1 MDRRAKRAAADDTSE
16 EREVVVLAP
25 QPLPG
30 FLAVP
35 PHARGLVIFAHGS
48 GSSRLSPRN
57 RFVSRAIREA
67 GLGTLLFDL
76 LNSEE
81 ERYDERTSLL
91 RFDMRLLADRL
102 LGAIRWAKAQPGL
115 SGLACGL
122 FGASSGGGAA
132 LVAAA
137 GSPESVRA
145 VVSRGGRPDLAG
157 EALRYV
163 QAPTL
168 LIVGERDPEVLRLNQ
183 QAAALLP
190 AEKRLETVPGA
201 SHLFEEAGAIEEV
214 ARLARDWFAQYLG
227 ATLRPAA
234 PPA

>member
-1 MDRRAKRAAADDTSE
+1 MMLSYRSNHEA
-16 EREVVVLAP
+16 
-25 QPLPG
+25 LPG

-35 PHARGLVIFAHGS
+35 PHARGLVIFAHGT

-57 RFVSRAIREA
+57 RFVARAIREA

-76 LNSEE
+76 LTSEE

-102 LGAIRWAKAQPGL
+102 LGAIRWAKGQPGL
-115 SGLACGL
+115 AELAMGL

-137 GSPESVRA
+137 GNPEAVRA

-163 QAPTL
+163 RAPTL
-168 LIVGERDPEVLRLNQ
+168 LIVGERDPDVLRLNEQ
-183 QAAALLP
+183 VLALLP
-190 AEKRLETVPGA
+190 GEKRLEVIPGA
-201 SHLFEEAGAIEEV
+201 SHLFEEAGAIEQV
-214 ARLARDWFAQYLG
+214 AQLARDWFAQYLG
-227 ATLRPAA
+227 ATLRPAT